1 MLRPA
6 QVLSRSFL
14 WWLCVVQGLP
24 AAAQTAQWTADEV
37 VHRLLEMDGA
47 RRQALQ
53 RYTSNRVYVAENKRF
68 SKRAEVAV
76 RETYSFLRKK
86 DFTVLSET
94 GSDYIRRKVIDKLI
108 AAEIESGQKDSRD
121 QTRITPENYGF
132 QLAGTAPVDGR
143 SCFVVE
149 VIPLHAKKYLIRG
162 KIWVDQEE
170 FAITRMEVAPAKNP
184 SFWTRKVQ
192 ITRRYQKYGPFW
204 LPASMESESDI
215 LIACKST
222 RQIAYT
228 DYQINPTDDRHGL
241 PASVADPALR
251 AR

>member
-6 QVLSRSFL
+6 QVLRCSFL
-14 WWLCVVQGLP
+14 WWLWVVQGLP
-24 AAAQTAQWTADEV
+24 SVAQTAQWSADQIV
-37 VHRLLEMDGA
+37 QRLLETDSV

-53 RYTSNRVYVAENKRF
+53 RYTSSRVYVAENKRF
-68 SKRAEVAV
+68 SQRAEVAV
-76 RETYSFLRKK
+76 RESYSFPGKK

-94 GSDYIRRKVIDKLI
+94 GSGYIRRKVIDKLI
-108 AAEIESGQKDSRD
+108 AAEIESAQKDNRD
-121 QTRITPENYGF
+121 QTRITPENYRF
-132 QLAGTAPVDGR
+132 QLAGTEPVEGR

-149 VIPLHAKKYLIRG
+149 VIPLHAKKYLVRG

-170 FAITRMEVAPAKNP
+170 FAITRMEVVPAKNP

-204 LPASMESESDI
+204 LPASLESESDI
-215 LIACKST
+215 LIAGKST
-222 RQIAYT
+222 LQIAYT
-228 DYQINPTDDRHGL
+228 DYQINPPDDGTGL
-241 PASVADPALR
+241 PATVADPALR